1 MSCPISSH
9 WTFRTDLDV
18 WTLSD
23 TSIEVP
29 ISLIINMKNKE
40 YKFHLEKYHGP
51 GSRHKCPKCGDRSSF
66 VLYVD
71 DNGIPIDNNVGRC
84 NHESSCGYHYSPSQ
98 YFKDNCMEPKDSPF
112 RHLKDVQVNKTIV
125 NAALAPS
132 FIDASLVINS
142 LSQNST
148 FVDFLKGLIKDD
160 DLVNHLCMAYQL
172 GATSMREVIFW
183 EIDYNL
189 RIRTG
194 KIMNY
199 DMITGKRDK
208 TGKGINW
215 IHAKWKG
222 RMGVPKD
229 FNLKQCLFGE
239 HLLNLF
245 PLNPVAVVES
255 EKTAIIGF
263 SLFPEYIWVATGG
276 KSNTDIMK
284 MKVLKDRKVILFP
297 DVDGYEKW
305 LENAKTYDLCT
316 VTVSDALEKYADEE
330 DKRDKIDI
338 ADVFIEIYKEKN
350 KAK

>member
-1 MSCPISSH
+1 MSCPMCVP
-9 WTFRTDLDV
+9 WTFRTKMDV
-18 WTLSD
+18 RTLSD
-23 TSIEVP
+23 TSIDTFNL
-29 ISLIINMKNKE
+29 LIINMKKNSHS
-40 YKFHLEKYHGP
+40 FHLEKYHGP
-51 GSRHKCPKCGDRSSF
+51 SSRHRCPKCGDRSSF

-71 DNGIPIDNNVGRC
+71 DNGVPVDNNVGRC
-84 NHESSCGYHYSPSQ
+84 NHESCCGYHYTPSQ
-98 YFKDNCMEPKDSPF
+98 YFKDNCMEPNDIPF
-112 RHLKDVQVNKTIV
+112 RHLKDVHVTKNIV

-132 FIDASLVINS
+132 FIDTALVIDC

-148 FVDFLKGLIKDD
+148 FVDFLKGLIRDD
-160 DLVNHLCMAYQL
+160 DLVSHLCMAYQL
-172 GATSMREVIFW
+172 GATPMREVIFW

-208 TGKGINW
+208 SAKGINW
-215 IHAKWKG
+215 VHAKWKG
-222 RMGVPKD
+222 RKGVPKD

-245 PLNPVAVVES
+245 PLYPVAVVES
-255 EKTAIIGF
+255 EKTAILGF
-263 SLFPEYIWVATGG
+263 SLYPEYVWVATGG
-276 KSNTDIMK
+276 KSNTDLMK

-305 LENAKTYDLCT
+305 RENARSYDFCD
-316 VTVSDALEKYADEE
+316 VTVSDALEKYADED

-338 ADVFIEIYKEKN
+338 ADVFIELYMEKN
-350 KAK
+350 KAL